1 MKKDMNRANLIT
13 VILFCG
19 MLALFFYIGVLA
31 PKDMSAAERENRE
44 LKPMPAFNAETVFSG
59 TFSKDFEDYLAD
71 NVGYRSF
78 FMDISAKIDALK
90 GIKTESGK
98 IVSANKDLG
107 TGVQGENQLLIL
119 SDRVMEVYKKDDAAR
134 DAYIQSLNG
143 YAETLPESVRMFSML
158 VPTQIEFYEK
168 QTVADSEKDTID
180 TIYKNLNDRITTVD
194 AYSALKAGRDEYIY
208 FRTDHHW
215 TQRGAFLGYS
225 AFCKAAFSKT
235 PNLSDYKENSRD
247 GFLGY
252 LYNQA
257 NDVSLASHADSIE
270 WFEKGENVKV
280 EARAFE
286 DGKFVDYETKMYTVP
301 LLSEKP
307 KYSLFM
313 GGDHQFAKMHT
324 KNTNGKTLLVIKD
337 SYANALLP
345 LLTEDYETILVIDP
359 RNYYGKVTDL
369 ISEYNVDDC
378 LFINY
383 VFTTT
388 FSDFVGKLNEV
399 K

>member
-1 MKKDMNRANLIT
+1 M
-13 VILFCG
+13 
-19 MLALFFYIGVLA
+19 
-31 PKDMSAAERENRE
+31 
-44 LKPMPAFNAETVFSG
+44 
-59 TFSKDFEDYLAD
+59 
-71 NVGYRSF
+71 
-78 FMDISAKIDALK
+78 
-90 GIKTESGK
+90 
-98 IVSANKDLG
+98 
-107 TGVQGENQLLIL
+107 
-119 SDRVMEVYKKDDAAR
+119 
-134 DAYIQSLNG
+134 
-143 YAETLPESVRMFSML
+143 
-158 VPTQIEFYEK
+158 
-168 QTVADSEKDTID
+168 
-180 TIYKNLNDRITTVD
+180 
-194 AYSALKAGRDEYIY
+194 
-208 FRTDHHW
+208 
-215 TQRGAFLGYS
+215 
-225 AFCKAAFSKT
+225 
-235 PNLSDYKENSRD
+235 
-247 GFLGY
+247 
-252 LYNQA
+252 
-257 NDVSLASHADSIE
+257 SLASHADSIE

-388 FSDFVGKLNEV
+388 FSDFVDKLNEV